1 MVQIERATVSDA
13 EELLAL
19 QKLAY
24 RSEAE
29 IYDDFKIPPLV
40 QTMEQMEADFEKQ
53 ICLKAV
59 VDGKI
64 VGSVR
69 AFAGEGTCYIGRL
82 LVHPEFQNRGI
93 GTELMARIEEV
104 FRESKRFEL
113 FTGHRSEKNLHLYEK
128 LGYRTFKTERVHDRL
143 TIVFM
148 EKIHPGIEKD

>member
-1 MVQIERATVSDA
+1 MVNIKRATVPDA
-13 EELLAL
+13 GELLAL

-29 IYDDFKIPPLV
+29 IYDDFRIPPLV
-40 QTMEQMEADFEKQ
+40 QTMEQMEMDFEKQ

-69 AFAGEGTCYIGRL
+69 AFAEEGTCYIGRL

-93 GTELMARIEEV
+93 GTELMGRIEEV
-104 FRESKRFEL
+104 FGESKRFEL
-113 FTGHRSEKNLHLYEK
+113 FTGHRSEKNLHLYGK
-128 LGYRTFKTERVHDRL
+128 LGYRAFKTERVHDHL

-148 EKIHPGIEKD
+148 EKIHPGIVED